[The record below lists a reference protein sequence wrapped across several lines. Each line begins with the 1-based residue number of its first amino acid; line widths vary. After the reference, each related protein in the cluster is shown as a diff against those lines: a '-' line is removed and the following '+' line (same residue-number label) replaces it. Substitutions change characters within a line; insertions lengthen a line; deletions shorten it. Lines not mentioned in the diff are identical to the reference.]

1 MPDQEDNSSTDTVQ
15 NLKYGPDGLIPAI
28 VQDDGTGEVL
38 MMAYMNQES
47 LRMTLERGFT
57 HFWSRSRKK
66 FWMKGESSGHVQEVK
81 GILYDCDRDTLL
93 IRVVQKGPGACH
105 TGHRSCF
112 FTAMEGREIGE
123 ATFGVDEAY
132 QKQPVLERL
141 VDIIRERRETRQE
154 GSYVSSLMERGREAV
169 LKKVG
174 EEATE
179 VVLAGAQG
187 DRRAMIRETA
197 DLWFHTLIALV
208 DQGIA
213 LEEVYDELR
222 SRRPGKGKE

>member
-1 MPDQEDNSSTDTVQ
+1 MPDLENNPSTDTVQ

-28 VQDDGTGEVL
+28 VQEDGTGEVL
-38 MMAYMNQES
+38 MMAYMNEES
-47 LRMTLERGFT
+47 LRMTLEKGFT

-81 GILYDCDRDTLL
+81 RILYDCDRDTLL
-93 IRVVQKGPGACH
+93 IRVIQKGPGACH

-112 FTAMEGREIGE
+112 FTAIEGKEVGK
-123 ATFGVDEAY
+123 ATFSVDDAY
-132 QKQPVLERL
+132 RGQPILERL
-141 VDIIRERRETRQE
+141 VDIIRERLKTRPE
-154 GSYVSSLMERGREAV
+154 GSYVSSLMERGREAI

-187 DRRAMIRETA
+187 DRQAMIRETA
-197 DLWFHTLIALV
+197 DLWFHTLVALV

-222 SRRPGKGKE
+222 SRRPGKKEE